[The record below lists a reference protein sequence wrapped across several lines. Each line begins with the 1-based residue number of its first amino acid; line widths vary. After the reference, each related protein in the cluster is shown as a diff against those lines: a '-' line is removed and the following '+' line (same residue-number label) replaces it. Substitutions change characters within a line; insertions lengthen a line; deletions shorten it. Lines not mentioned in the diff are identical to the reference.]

1 MRRSTAGSLMMR
13 HVRVVWLMWGSLRG
27 GLRVFHEAGAF
38 VARRLNFFLFFV
50 NPIAQVRQ
58 EYAR

>member
-1 MRRSTAGSLMMR
+1 MMG
-13 HVRVVWLMWGSLRG
+13 HVSVVWLMWGSLRG

-38 VARRLNFFLFFV
+38 VARCLNLFLFFV